1 MAKLRRVVLRDVS
14 QDVALSFART
24 VTLPLPDGCALDC
37 ELSRELLARKFGG
50 IAISN
55 ARQMPGHCAELSET
69 SRQNSCGMVRGHC
82 VTVLRDS
89 ADFSTSHWQV
99 AKTLRS

>member
-1 MAKLRRVVLRDVS
+1 
-14 QDVALSFART
+14 LS
-24 VTLPLPDGCALDC
+24 LPDGCALDC

-55 ARQMPGHCAELSET
+55 ARQLPGNCAEVSET
-69 SRQNSCGMVRGHC
+69 SRRIYCRMVRGHC

-99 AKTLRS
+99 VKTLRS